1 MDEIKL
7 KPCPF
12 CGSTD
17 PLIVT
22 FSTFGSDEKEYGFYC
37 WNCKT
42 KGPHAPSEELAAKA
56 WNRRVQW

>member
-1 MDEIKL
+1 MSEVKL

-17 PLIVT
+17 PFIFTCQTL
-22 FSTFGSDEKEYGFYC
+22 GSNGIGYGFYC

-42 KGPHAPSEELAAKA
+42 KGPQTPSEELAAEA
-56 WNRRVQW
+56 WNRRVK